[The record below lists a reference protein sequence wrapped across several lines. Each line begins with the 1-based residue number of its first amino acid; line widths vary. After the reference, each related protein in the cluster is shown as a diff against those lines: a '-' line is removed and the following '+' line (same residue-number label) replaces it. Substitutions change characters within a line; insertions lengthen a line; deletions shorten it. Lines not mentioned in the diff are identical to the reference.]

1 MVFSDASLVSPQ
13 ASTIIQLAEVIDR
26 VDPTNSGQFI
36 ARIAALGNELISINY
51 TTPYASNEGG
61 AFIAVP
67 EVGTQVLVCQPTG
80 STSWYYLGATFAP
93 QPKESTGALTID
105 NVELTPFEIA
115 APELTAALGVPMR
128 LQWTGTQGEGI
139 RIIDETNDSMMN
151 KKVEINS
158 IAGKKVSLNDNPTAD
173 ALILDSGNGATIR
186 LTDNPQMPSI
196 SPARAV
202 LVNSEG
208 PQRYINGKSQTSIAV
223 VDGRELNL
231 INDSTGL
238 MGSPVAPAGNV
249 NIQSKWQDVNVFTK
263 GIDSKIFIKCLGT
276 EGVDQVIEISTAG
289 TGGGID
295 IKTQGKVNIIGSEG
309 ISIDSLGPINMKGSN
324 INLEATAG
332 GVNINSPGTIN
343 LKGTTVH
350 LMPPYSL
357 PPITSPVRINV
368 DDYQGLGISTY

>member
-1 MVFSDASLVSPQ
+1 M
-13 ASTIIQLAEVIDR
+13 
-26 VDPTNSGQFI
+26 
-36 ARIAALGNELISINY
+36 
-51 TTPYASNEGG
+51 
-61 AFIAVP
+61 
-67 EVGTQVLVCQPTG
+67 CQPTG

-208 PQRYINGKSQTSIAV
+208 PQRYINGKLS
-223 VDGRELNL
+223 L
-231 INDSTGL
+231 IH
-238 MGSPVAPAGNV
+238 
-249 NIQSKWQDVNVFTK
+249 I
-263 GIDSKIFIKCLGT
+263 
-276 EGVDQVIEISTAG
+276 
-289 TGGGID
+289 
-295 IKTQGKVNIIGSEG
+295 
-309 ISIDSLGPINMKGSN
+309 
-324 INLEATAG
+324 
-332 GVNINSPGTIN
+332 
-343 LKGTTVH
+343 
-350 LMPPYSL
+350 
-357 PPITSPVRINV
+357 
-368 DDYQGLGISTY
+368 